1 MTSSP
6 DHAFVWVWL
15 PDATEPIVAGRL
27 DAVGDSLVFTYGRSY
42 LDNPQAIPLY
52 LPELPLVDETIT
64 PLFGTHHGCIADA
77 APDSWGQR
85 VILSRRFGHDAVD
98 TTDLT
103 LLDYLLESGS
113 DRVGAL
119 DFQASAGQ
127 YLPRLNEAVSL
138 VELAEAADRIDRDLP
153 LTPALEAAL
162 VRGSS
167 IGGARPKV
175 TIVDDDRR
183 LIAKFSSTTD
193 PHPVVE
199 GEYVAMRLAALSGLT
214 VASVELTVIDEERN
228 RRALIVERF
237 DRGPAG
243 RRKAMVSALTVL
255 ELTEEIARYASYA
268 RLAEAVRHRF
278 TEPEA
283 TLHELFAR
291 ITFNILVSNTDDHA
305 RNHAAFWDGR
315 QLTLTP
321 AYDICPQRR
330 AGGETQQVMAIGED
344 GWRYSQ
350 LEGCVERAATYRL
363 TEDRAQTIIDRQ
375 VQVIEER
382 WDEVCAEAG
391 LAGLAKDRMRRAQF
405 LNPYAFEGYRGRV
418 PEQMAA

>member
-6 DHAFVWVWL
+6 DRAFVWVWL
-15 PDATEPIVAGRL
+15 PDATDPVVAGRL
-27 DAVGDSLVFTYGRSY
+27 DVVGDSHVFTYGRSY
-42 LDNPQAIPLY
+42 LANPRAIPLY
-52 LPELPLVDETIT
+52 LPELPLGDNTIP
-64 PLFGTHHGCIADA
+64 PLFGTHHGCIVDS

-85 VILSRRFGHDAVD
+85 VILNRRLGHASVD
-98 TTDLT
+98 TADLT

-113 DRVGAL
+113 DRAGAL
-119 DFQASAGQ
+119 DFQESAER
-127 YLPRLNEAVSL
+127 YLPRLAGAVSL
-138 VELAEAADRIDRDLP
+138 VELAEAADRIDRELP
-153 LTPALEAAL
+153 LSPALEAAL

-175 TIVDDDRR
+175 TIEDGDRH

-193 PHPVVE
+193 PHPVVQ
-199 GEYVAMRLAALSGLT
+199 GEYVAMRLAGLSGLN
-214 VASVELTVIDEERN
+214 VAAVEMTVIDETRH
-228 RRALIVERF
+228 RRALLVERF

-243 RRKAMVSALTVL
+243 RRRATVSALTVL
-255 ELTEEIARYASYA
+255 QLTEEIGRYASYA
-268 RLAEAVRHRF
+268 RLAEEIRHRF

-283 TLHELFAR
+283 TLHELFGR

-305 RNHAAFWDGR
+305 RNQAAFWDGR

-330 AGGETQQVMAIGED
+330 AGGEAQQVMAIGED

-363 TEDRAQTIIDRQ
+363 SEDEAQAIIDHQ
-375 VQVIEER
+375 VQIIEAN
-382 WDEVCAEAG
+382 WDEVCADARLEG
-391 LAGLAKDRMRRAQF
+391 RAKDRMRGAQF

-418 PEQMAA
+418 PERLPA